1 MSKPSRRLARALM
14 ILAAPAA
21 LAACATT
28 QPTLRGAQA
37 AQDWATQDRA
47 TQDRATLNPAAAAEP
62 ADDASVYGL
71 FLAGET
77 ALDQGASRD
86 AAAYLSRASSSAPGT
101 GFLKNRAFA
110 AALIAGDIDKAA
122 ALAPAA
128 PASSDANEAGVFAL
142 GLLTRA
148 TVDLAENRNKEA
160 YALLTHAPAGEHSAA
175 VILIRP
181 WAAAAAGDMAAA
193 TAPPPA
199 STDRAVQAFGGVG
212 QAILLERDG
221 RFVPAEAAYR
231 AQAVRGGVFALSYG
245 AFLERRG
252 RRAEA
257 IAIYDKGLAKDPTDA
272 AFLSAKLRA
281 GKNHAAPALP
291 TLKQG
296 AADALV
302 GPAALLLSAKEGD
315 AGLAYLRLALRLD
328 PTLDEAWVL
337 VGDAMDTANDPAAA
351 RIAYGHVQ
359 PGSPEYTTA
368 QGRLAISLESNGD
381 KAGALALARAT
392 AAAAPD
398 DPQALVVLADL
409 LRDNDKYAESVKVL
423 DKLIGQLGGDTAT
436 SWRLYFLRGASE
448 ERAGAWDAAQ
458 TDLERSLKLKP
469 DDPEVMNYLGFA
481 WADRGEHLDQAL
493 DLLQKA
499 TVLSPHSG
507 EIIDSLGWVNFRLGH
522 YRTAVEELE
531 LAVSLDP
538 ADPEVNDHLGDA
550 YWRTGRKL
558 EAKFQWSSVL
568 SLDPDAAMRAATT
581 TKLAQGMAPDT
592 TPNPN
597 PGLKADALKAQTTPV
612 ASVETPPLRAR
623 QP

>member
-1 MSKPSRRLARALM
+1 MSKLKPRLARALVV
-14 ILAAPAA
+14 LSASAA
-21 LAACATT
+21 LTACATT
-28 QPTLRGAQA
+28 QPTLRTAQTAPDPLA
-37 AQDWATQDRA
+37 ASDPPR
-47 TQDRATLNPAAAAEP
+47 
-62 ADDASVYGL
+62 DDASVYGL

-77 ALDQGASRD
+77 ALNQGASRD
-86 AAAYLSRASSSAPGT
+86 AATYFARASSGAPET
-101 GFLKNRAFA
+101 SFLKSRAFA
-110 AALIAGDIDKAA
+110 AALVAGDIDRAA
-122 ALAPAA
+122 SLAPTE
-128 PASSDANEAGVFAL
+128 PSSTDPNDVGIFAL

-148 TVDLAENRNKEA
+148 TVNLADNRNKEA
-160 YALLTHAPAGEHSAA
+160 YALLTNAPAGEHSAA

-181 WAAAAAGDMAAA
+181 WAAAAAGDMTAA
-193 TAPPPA
+193 TAPPPP
-199 STDRAVQAFGGVG
+199 STERAVQAFGGVG
-212 QAILLERDG
+212 QALLLERAG
-221 RFVPAEAAYR
+221 QFASAEVAYK

-245 AFLERRG
+245 AFLERRD
-252 RRAEA
+252 RRVEA
-257 IAIYDKGLAKDPTDA
+257 VALYDKALAKEPTDP
-272 AFLSAKLRA
+272 AFLTAKARA
-281 GKNHAAPALP
+281 VAKHAAPTLP

-302 GPAALLLSAKEGD
+302 GPAALLLSAKQGD

-351 RIAYGHVQ
+351 RAAYAHI
-359 PGSPEYTTA
+359 PPSSPEYTTA
-368 QGRLAISLESNGD
+368 QGRLAISLETNGD
-381 KAGALALARAT
+381 KAGALALARTT

-409 LRDNDKYAESVKVL
+409 LRDNEQYAESVKVL

-458 TDLERSLKLKP
+458 TDLQRSLKLKP
-469 DDPEVMNYLGFA
+469 NDPEVMNYLGFA

-522 YRTAVEELE
+522 YKTAVEELE
-531 LAVSLDP
+531 LAASLDP

-558 EAKFQWSSVL
+558 EAKFQWTSVL
-568 SLDPDAAMRAATT
+568 NLDPDAGMRAATAV
-581 TKLAQGMAPDT
+581 KLSDGMKPDT

-597 PGLKADALKAQTTPV
+597 PGLKADKTLQSTPV
-612 ASVETPPLRAR
+612 ASAQTPPPLRTR

>member
-1 MSKPSRRLARALM
+1 MSKLSHRLARAFV
-14 ILAAPAA
+14 ILSMPAA

-28 QPTLRGAQA
+28 QPTLRTARGAQE
-37 AQDWATQDRA
+37 
-47 TQDRATLNPAAAAEP
+47 PIAAAEP
-62 ADDASVYGL
+62 IGGDASVYGL

-86 AAAYLSRASSSAPGT
+86 AAAYFSRASSSAPEAD
-101 GFLKNRAFA
+101 FLKNRAFA

-122 ALAPAA
+122 SLAPTA
-128 PASSDANEAGVFAL
+128 PSSTSANDAGIFAL

-160 YALLTHAPAGEHSAA
+160 YALLTNAPTGEHSAA

-181 WAAAAAGDMAAA
+181 WAAAAAGDMTVA
-193 TAPPPA
+193 TAAPGP
-199 STDRAVQAFGGVG
+199 SIERAVQAFGGVG
-212 QAILLERDG
+212 QALLLERAG
-221 RFVPAEAAYR
+221 RFAPAETAYQ

-257 IAIYDKGLAKDPTDA
+257 IAIYDKGLTKEPTDP
-272 AFLSAKLRA
+272 AFLTAKARA
-281 GKNHAAPALP
+281 ATNHAAPTLP
-291 TLKQG
+291 TIKQG

-302 GPAALLLSAKEGD
+302 GPAALLLSAKQGD

-351 RIAYGHVQ
+351 RVAYGHIL

-368 QGRLAISLESNGD
+368 QGRLAISLETNGD
-381 KAGALALARAT
+381 KAAALALARTT
-392 AAAAPD
+392 AVAAPD

-409 LRDNDKYAESVKVL
+409 LRDNDHYAESVTVL
-423 DKLIGQLGGDTAT
+423 DKLIHQLGGDTAT

-448 ERAGAWDAAQ
+448 ERSGAWDAAQ
-458 TDLERSLKLKP
+458 TDLQRSLKLKP
-469 DDPEVMNYLGFA
+469 NDPEVMNYLGFA

-493 DLLQKA
+493 DLLQRA
-499 TVLSPHSG
+499 TVLSPRSG

-522 YRTAVEELE
+522 YHTAVEELE
-531 LAVSLDP
+531 LAASLDP

-568 SLDPDAAMRAATT
+568 SLDPDAAMRAATA
-581 TKLAQGMAPDT
+581 TKLAEGMKPDT
-592 TPNPN
+592 TPDPN
-597 PGLKADALKAQTTPV
+597 PGLKADTNLKTTPIASAQT
-612 ASVETPPLRAR
+612 APPLRTR